1 MPVIKMDDFV
11 QDSMIVFPIMILE
24 NRNGIYNI
32 EITILKGTTIPS
44 NLKTF
49 TFVIFLKKIYN

>member
-1 MPVIKMDDFV
+1 MDDFV

-49 TFVIFLKKIYN
+49 TFVIFFKKIYN